1 MGDQVLDDVRAIL
14 ARHTDQPRLFH
25 APPEEVS
32 LLSLEIPSV
41 EMIGIV
47 IDLEE
52 RFGRAI
58 DERRVHE
65 LRTVADLVHALE
77 DACAVA

>member
-1 MGDQVLDDVRAIL
+1 MADQVLDDVRDIL
-14 ARHTDQPRLFH
+14 ARYTRQPRLFH

-47 IDLEE
+47 IELEE

-58 DERRVHE
+58 DELRVYE
-65 LRTVADLVHALE
+65 LRTVADLVRALE
-77 DACAVA
+77 DSCAGA